1 MEFEIN
7 RINARKLMERGI
19 KVSVSSLKNLIQ
31 NTLSDFPNNILM
43 EDIHSSWTG
52 EQLQAHLPSII
63 KRINQQTLAG
73 SRVGICFHNSASQG
87 LAILA
92 THLSDRIPV
101 MINSVDLVEG
111 KIDWIRKA
119 KLNFVITSEE
129 LAELIKVPHLVLTDK
144 GMEKELVGKTS
155 ILAELDQVLFMPPKG
170 TGVVL
175 FTSGSTGEPKEVY
188 VPEKGILKSLIEL
201 KLKFDLSE
209 KTVSSIILPVCHS
222 MALNTQFYPTF
233 VNGGKSRFYN
243 IRLSMNKVF
252 RNLLS
257 DNVTFVSMIGEIV
270 RTCWEEKTHRNLPPC
285 EKVTHV
291 QLAGG
296 MISQKHLDMTRDLF
310 PDAVIF
316 KGYGLTEAIRVTMIS
331 SLENQFHSSA
341 VGKPMPF
348 LNIEIRNEKGER
360 LPAGQQG
367 EIFVKGDSVMLGLRS
382 LSSMEMRIV
391 EPNLFMPTGDLGLI
405 DQDGYLHVTGRL
417 DSLFKINGKRVAGA
431 EIEKMALES
440 STQFRFAKA
449 ILVVDEDDG
458 RSRVVLFIELD
469 RASWKDGSL
478 SLDRETQHLL
488 WQRMKLLTVPPKEII
503 FTPHIPRTSN
513 GKLNLPA
520 LKRIWS
526 IQTMLQPV
534 EKKIPV
540 NLNLFS
546 INEVVF
552 L

>member
-1 MEFEIN
+1 MSN
-7 RINARKLMERGI
+7 
-19 KVSVSSLKNLIQ
+19 SSLKSMIQ
-31 NTLSDFPNNILM
+31 KALSDFPNNILL
-43 EDIHSSWTG
+43 EDNHSTWTG
-52 EQLQAHLPSII
+52 QELEAHLPLIV
-63 KRINQQTLAG
+63 KRITQQTLFA
-73 SRVGICFHNSASQG
+73 SRVGICFHNSASLG
-87 LAILA
+87 IAILA
-92 THLSDRIPV
+92 THLAGRIPV

-111 KIDWIRKA
+111 KIDWIRRA

-129 LAELIKVPHLVLTDK
+129 LANLIKVPHLVLTDK

-155 ILAELDQVLFMPPKG
+155 IMAELDQVLFMPPKG

-188 VPEKGILKSLIEL
+188 VPEQGILSSLKEL
-201 KLKFDLSE
+201 KSKFECSE
-209 KTVSSIILPVCHS
+209 KTVASIILPVCHS

-233 VNGGKSRFYN
+233 VNGGKSHFYN

-252 RNLLS
+252 RNILS
-257 DNVTFVSMIGEIV
+257 DKVTFISMIGEIV
-270 RTCWEEKTHRNLPPC
+270 RTCWEEKKQRDLPAC
-285 EKVTHV
+285 EQVTHV

-296 MISQKHLDMTRDLF
+296 MISQKHLEMTRELF
-310 PDAVIF
+310 PNAVIY

-331 SLENQFHSSA
+331 SQESQFYSSA

-348 LNIEIRNEKGER
+348 LNIEIRNEKGET
-360 LPAGQQG
+360 LPPGQLG

-382 LSSMEMRIV
+382 LSSMEMRIT
-391 EPNLFMPTGDLGLI
+391 EPKLFMATGDIGMI
-405 DQDGYLHVTGRL
+405 DEAGYLHITGRI

-431 EIEKMALES
+431 EIEKIALES
-440 STQFRFAKA
+440 TPQFRFAKA
-449 ILVVDEDDG
+449 LLMTEEESG
-458 RSRVVLFIELD
+458 RSRIVLFIELD

-478 SLDRETQHLL
+478 SLDIETQQLL
-488 WQRMKLLTVPPKEII
+488 SQRMKLLSVPPKEII

-513 GKLNLPA
+513 GKLNIPA

-526 IQTMLQPV
+526 IQSMLQPV

-546 INEVVF
+546 VNEVVF
-552 L
+552 S